1 VNHVGSLAPQDIH
14 PQGNLDVAKIE
25 FGPGEADKERAMRE
39 TKKVER
45 MKTRYRRLAE
55 RLGRLDLVLQG
66 TITERTI
73 VRDDPKRPGGK
84 RDYGPYYQWTW
95 KKKGKTVTVN
105 LSKSQSK
112 VYQNAIDNHRN
123 LEAILNELRSLSL
136 AILEATTE
144 GVKKRKD
151 RSERTSNERLSG
163 LS

>member
-1 VNHVGSLAPQDIH
+1 
-14 PQGNLDVAKIE
+14 
-25 FGPGEADKERAMRE
+25 MRE

-73 VRDDPKRPGGK
+73 VRDDPKRPEGK

-112 VYQNAIDNHRN
+112 VYQNAIDSHRKM
-123 LEAILNELRSLSL
+123 ETILDEMRSLSL

-151 RSERTSNERLSG
+151 LE
-163 LS
+163 

>member
-1 VNHVGSLAPQDIH
+1 
-14 PQGNLDVAKIE
+14 
-25 FGPGEADKERAMRE
+25 MRE

-73 VRDDPKRPGGK
+73 VRDDPIRPGGK

-105 LSKSQSK
+105 LTKDQSN
-112 VYQNAIDNHRN
+112 VYQKAIDNHRK
-123 LEAILNELRSLSL
+123 LEAILDELRSLSL

-151 RSERTSNERLSG
+151 LE
-163 LS
+163 